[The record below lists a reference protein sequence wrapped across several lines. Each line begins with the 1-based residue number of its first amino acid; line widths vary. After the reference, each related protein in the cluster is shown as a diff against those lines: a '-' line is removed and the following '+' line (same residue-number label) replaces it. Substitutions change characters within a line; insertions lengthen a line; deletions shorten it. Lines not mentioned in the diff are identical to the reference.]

1 MSRKPLIAG
10 NWKLNGLQAEAV
22 ALARAVAD
30 GCKSIRDREVMVAP
44 AFTVLEAVRQSLTGS
59 TIALGAQDLYWE
71 KSGAFTGEV
80 SAPMLRDV
88 GCTHVI
94 IGHSERRQHFAE
106 TDYTVAKKVAAAVAV
121 GLVPIVCVGETLA
134 QREAGTTFEV
144 IQHQVAG
151 GLVELPQEH
160 FPRLVI
166 AYEPV
171 WAIGTGRTATPEQA
185 EEVHA
190 RIRSLLADV
199 LNPSAAAA
207 VRILYGG
214 SVKPD
219 NVDVLMA
226 CPNVDG
232 ALVGGASLKPDDFL
246 RIVHFQGTPK

>member
-1 MSRKPLIAG
+1 MSRKALIAG
-10 NWKLNGLQAEAV
+10 NWKLNGLQTDAV
-22 ALARAVAD
+22 ALARAIVD
-30 GCKSIRDREVMVAP
+30 GCKSIADREVMIAP
-44 AFTVLEAVRQSLTGS
+44 VFTVLDAVRHAVAGS
-59 TIALGAQDLYWE
+59 NVALGAQDVYWE
-71 KSGAFTGEV
+71 ASGAFTGEV

-106 TDYTVAKKVAAAVAV
+106 TDYTVAKKVAAVVAAE
-121 GLVPIVCVGETLA
+121 LVPVVCVGETLA
-134 QREAGTTFEV
+134 QREAGSTLEV
-144 IQHQVAG
+144 IQRQIAG
-151 GLVELPQEH
+151 GLVELPAEH
-160 FPRLVI
+160 FSRLVV

-171 WAIGTGRTATPEQA
+171 WAIGTGRTATPDQA
-185 EEVHA
+185 EEVHG
-190 RIRSLLADV
+190 RIRTLLGDV
-199 LNPSAAAA
+199 LTPAAAAA

-219 NVDVLMA
+219 NVDALMA